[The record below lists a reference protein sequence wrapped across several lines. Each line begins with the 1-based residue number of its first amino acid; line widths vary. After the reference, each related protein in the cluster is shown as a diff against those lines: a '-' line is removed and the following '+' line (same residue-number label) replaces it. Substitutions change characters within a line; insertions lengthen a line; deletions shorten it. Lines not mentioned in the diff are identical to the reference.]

1 LKGRELAFVNS
12 RFFIGGQAGHIWHGT
27 MIANMLL
34 FSVES
39 MPVLAILAG
48 LIFLAKA
55 GSLADVFSIDSEKLF
70 VTSLAMSALPKE

>member
-1 LKGRELAFVNS
+1 MSQLPFFYWKAGR
-12 RFFIGGQAGHIWHGT
+12 IWRGT

-39 MPVLAILAG
+39 LPVLAILVG
-48 LIFLAKA
+48 LIFFSKA
-55 GSLADVFSIDSEKLF
+55 CSLADVFSIDSEKLF